1 MEPLFV
7 NITVR
12 DEAMMKE
19 YLRKTFLLRP
29 LSIFFYVL
37 AAHYLL
43 KTATV
48 WFYFGYIDPIYL
60 FVGVFIPPWYY
71 FIYRRTLKLTLNRDL
86 EANGGQPVTIEVSV
100 TETSFFGRTKADA
113 PEIAFSSVKKV
124 TQTKNLIIVTTK
136 AKQAFVLKKDGFTKG
151 TAPELL
157 QFLRDKG
164 LKVKGK

>member
-7 NITVR
+7 NVSVR

-19 YLRKTFLLRP
+19 YLRKTILLRP
-29 LSIFFYVL
+29 FVLFVYAL
-37 AAHYLL
+37 AAYLL
-43 KTATV
+43 LDSLFF
-48 WFYFGYIDPIYL
+48 WIFYEYFSAKSL
-60 FVGVFIPPWYY
+60 FFGVFLPLMYY
-71 FIYRRTLKLTLNRDL
+71 FIYRRSLKLTLERDL
-86 EANGGQPVTIEVSV
+86 EANGGEPVTIEVSV
-100 TETSFFGRTKADA
+100 AESSFFVRAKADA

-124 TQTKNLIIVTTK
+124 TQTKNLIIVITK
-136 AKQAFVLKKDGFTKG
+136 AKQAIILKKDGFTKG